1 MSINKDKK
9 NLPAKTDDS
18 LINHAE
24 HLLAES
30 YFALRNLKQISKETQ
45 DDLINIINN
54 VPVFKARESKDEE

>member
-9 NLPAKTDDS
+9 NLPAKTDDF
-18 LINHAE
+18 LINHSE

-30 YFALRNLKQISKETQ
+30 YLSLRNLEQISKEAQ